1 MKIKAILFDLDGTL
15 LPMDQDTFISAYLGG
30 LVGLLSPLGYD
41 KAKVKDALWA
51 STRAMMK
58 NDGRITNEEM
68 FWQSFS
74 AVLGDDIKNHES
86 ALNEFYMGEFQKI
99 KNVCGHT
106 PRAKEIVEL
115 AKQSG
120 ARVILAT
127 SPLFPKVA
135 TESRIGWAGLN
146 PDDFEYVTTYEN
158 SKYCK
163 PNPVYYTNLISE
175 LGLSP
180 EECVMIGNDVGDD
193 MVAESVGIRCFLLT
207 DCLINR
213 KNEDITR
220 FRHGDYTALEEF
232 IKEITDEN

>member
-1 MKIKAILFDLDGTL
+1 
-15 LPMDQDTFISAYLGG
+15 MDQDTFISAYLGG

-41 KAKVKDALWA
+41 GVKVKDALWA
-51 STRAMMK
+51 STRAMMT
-58 NDGRITNEEM
+58 NNGEITNEER

-74 AVLGDDIKNHES
+74 AVLGDDVRNHES

-99 KNVCGHT
+99 KNVCGYT
-106 PRAKEIVEL
+106 PRAREIIDL

-120 ARVILAT
+120 VRVILAT
-127 SPLFPKVA
+127 SPLFPGVA

-158 SKYCK
+158 SRYCK

-175 LGLSP
+175 LGLAP

-193 MVAESVGIRCFLLT
+193 MVAETVGMKVFLLT
-207 DCLINR
+207 DCLINKAER
-213 KNEDITR
+213 ELSD
-220 FRHGDYTALEEF
+220 FPHGDFDALEKYLE
-232 IKEITDEN
+232 EML